1 MRNSLPTLVVAFV
14 SLLGPSAFAQESN
27 PRESY
32 HIGVSRRYAPPEAM
46 HRHSSTAYE
55 GARRGEAVWITAA
68 GEFLND
74 EAQAALLWQNVETLH
89 YQNELNKTATALTR
103 KKMLNDFHDYE
114 RQRRSDRKELSKQ
127 LWEEKYLELAHTF
140 RLNEYQLNWETG
152 AIYWPALV
160 ASPRYAKHRERL
172 EVLLDRVVRYG
183 QPHSSFDSE
192 EIAKVC
198 QQFRNQLKKD
208 FAQDHPSTRQNY
220 SDMQRFLLG
229 LKYAPVLIQSGE
241 TLPTLAMR

>member
-1 MRNSLPTLVVAFV
+1 MRNSLTFVAFALV
-14 SLLGPSAFAQESN
+14 SLLGPNAFAQESN
-27 PRESY
+27 PREGY
-32 HIGVSRRYAPPEAM
+32 HIGVSRRFAPPEAI

-55 GARRGEAVWITAA
+55 GARRGEAAWIAAA

-74 EAQAALLWQNVETLH
+74 EAQAALLWQNVEALH

-103 KKMLNDFHDYE
+103 KKMINDFHDYE
-114 RQRRSDRKELSKQ
+114 RQRRFDRKERSKQ
-127 LWEEKYLELAHTF
+127 LWEEKYQELARTY

-152 AIYWPALV
+152 AIYWPALM

-172 EVLLDRVVRYG
+172 DVLLDRVVRYG
-183 QPHSSFDSE
+183 DASYGYDSD

-198 QQFRNQLKKD
+198 QQFRNQLKED
-208 FAQDHPSTRQNY
+208 FAQDHPSTRHDY

-229 LKYAPVLIQSGE
+229 LKYAPVLLQSDE
-241 TLPTLAMR
+241 TLPALAMR

>member
-1 MRNSLPTLVVAFV
+1 
-14 SLLGPSAFAQESN
+14 AQKSN
-27 PRESY
+27 PRES
-32 HIGVSRRYAPPEAM
+32 HHHGVSRRYAPLEAI

-55 GARRGEAVWITAA
+55 GARRGEAAFITAV
-68 GEFLND
+68 GEYLND
-74 EAQAALLWQNVETLH
+74 EAQAALVWQHVESLH
-89 YQNELNKTATALTR
+89 YDNEIQKTATALTR

-114 RQRRSDRKELSKQ
+114 RQRRFERKEQSKQ
-127 LWEEKYLELAHTF
+127 LWQEKYQELARAY

-172 EVLLDRVVRYG
+172 DVLLDRVVSYG
-183 QPHSSFDSE
+183 KSNEVLTSD

-198 QQFRNQLKKD
+198 QQFRNQLKED
-208 FAQDHPSTRQNY
+208 FAQDRPITRQDY
-220 SDMQRFLLG
+220 SEMQRFLLG
-229 LKYAPVLIQSGE
+229 LKYAPVLIHSGE